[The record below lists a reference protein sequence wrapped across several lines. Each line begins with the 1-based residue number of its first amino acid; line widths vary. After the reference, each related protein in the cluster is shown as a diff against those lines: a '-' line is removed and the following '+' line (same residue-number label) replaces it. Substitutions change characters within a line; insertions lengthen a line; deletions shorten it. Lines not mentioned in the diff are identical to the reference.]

1 MQSVLRWLWL
11 VTLSALLVAC
21 STPNQTT
28 ASHKSTPGY
37 KSARTTVPV
46 TKGGGY
52 YKDDGPG
59 DRRLPADPDAIPDAV
74 PVDEPLLT
82 SANRPYTI
90 QGQTYVPESNQ
101 SRYQARG
108 KASWYGKKFHGRRTA
123 SGEAYDMYEMTAAHP
138 TLPIPSYAKVTN
150 VSNGKSVV
158 VRINDRGPFQ
168 HTRLIDLSYAAAY
181 KLGYANV
188 GHAEVVVE
196 RVRPGDIDVDSS
208 PVRLANITPRDD
220 AVRVM
225 NASLTAPMSGI
236 ADVAR
241 VPQPA
246 SADGSGVWLQLGA
259 FGTPGNAEAFRQR
272 MQSLASSNDVEG
284 RLELVNRDGLYKVR
298 IGPFVTVSRAREVAE
313 RLNVQTVVM
322 R

>member
-1 MQSVLRWLWL
+1 
-11 VTLSALLVAC
+11 
-21 STPNQTT
+21 
-28 ASHKSTPGY
+28 
-37 KSARTTVPV
+37 
-46 TKGGGY
+46 
-52 YKDDGPG
+52 
-59 DRRLPADPDAIPDAV
+59 
-74 PVDEPLLT
+74 
-82 SANRPYTI
+82 
-90 QGQTYVPESNQ
+90 
-101 SRYQARG
+101 
-108 KASWYGKKFHGRRTA
+108 
-123 SGEAYDMYEMTAAHP
+123 
-138 TLPIPSYAKVTN
+138 VTN

-158 VRINDRGPFQ
+158 VRINDRGPF
-168 HTRLIDLSYAAAY
+168 HSTRLIDLSYAAAY
-181 KLGYANV
+181 KLGYANI
-188 GHAEVVVE
+188 GNAEVVVE
-196 RVRPGDIDVDSS
+196 RVRPGDIDVDS

-259 FGTPGNAEAFRQR
+259 FGAQGNAEAFRQR

>member
-1 MQSVLRWLWL
+1 MLRVGDLQRSIDFYTKVMGMQLHLR
-11 VTLSALLVAC
+11 
-21 STPNQTT
+21 
-28 ASHKSTPGY
+28 TPGPWL
-37 KSARTTVPV
+37 AAVAVTWADRAEDPV
-46 TKGGGY
+46 V
-52 YKDDGPG
+52 D
-59 DRRLPADPDAIPDAV
+59 DAV
-74 PVDEPLLT
+74 VD
-82 SANRPYTI
+82 AVQRA
-90 QGQTYVPESNQ
+90 V
-101 SRYQARG
+101 R
-108 KASWYGKKFHGRRTA
+108 
-123 SGEAYDMYEMTAAHP
+123 EA
-138 TLPIPSYAKVTN
+138 
-150 VSNGKSVV
+150 
-158 VRINDRGPFQ
+158 
-168 HTRLIDLSYAAAY
+168 
-181 KLGYANV
+181 
-188 GHAEVVVE
+188 
-196 RVRPGDIDVDSS
+196 
-208 PVRLANITPRDD
+208 VRLANITPRDD

-259 FGTPGNAEAFRQR
+259 FGAQGNAEAFRQR